1 MLLIVALL
9 LNFSA
14 HATSLE
20 ANLSSIVKAQGQAL
34 ESFSDEKSLSLGGF
48 KLSELVTDL
57 ALSKSG
63 VLGLSSLEAETAVEI
78 AWGRVEAQAES
89 AEGPELTRA
98 VPAPGESLVP
108 TSEAIYELVAASR
121 KVKLRDDLLGSI
133 QKSLSQSARLAADIA
148 VTELGGFYVDTLR
161 LELNFSAAGDVLGA
175 TGLEPALRLRLD
187 WKLKRRTLAMA
198 KSKAPSAVTKLVVQ
212 TLKALTEASARAQR
226 PAGFALAK
234 IGVGLGGSL
243 ETGSVGLWSTEAGFM
258 GVVFLKPLSEKME
271 RTVRVPPA
279 YDVAQIVT
287 SVSGIAEKSKAP
299 RRGLTPA
306 RLSQGFERALSLGTR
321 LSRPLLAARGAR
333 WQLVSFKPSFEL
345 EQSDLFGLAR
355 ASGAALV
362 EVEYERE

>member
-1 MLLIVALL
+1 MLILAALL

-20 ANLSSIVKAQGQAL
+20 ANLSSIVRAQGQAL
-34 ESFSDEKSLSLGGF
+34 ESFSDEKSLSLRGY

-78 AWGRVEAQAES
+78 AWGRVEAPAKSHE
-89 AEGPELTRA
+89 AAELTRP
-98 VPAPGESLVP
+98 VPAPGESLRA

-133 QKSLSQSARLAADIA
+133 QKSLAQSARLAADIA

-161 LELNFSAAGDVLGA
+161 LELNFSAEGEVLGVSD
-175 TGLEPALRLRLD
+175 LEPALRLRLD
-187 WKLKRRTLAMA
+187 WKLKRRTLADV
-198 KSKAPSAVTKLVVQ
+198 KSQTPNPVTKLVVQ
-212 TLKALTEASARAQR
+212 TLKAITEASARAHR
-226 PAGFALAK
+226 PAGFVLEK
-234 IGVGLGGSL
+234 IGVGLGGSF

-258 GVVFLKPLSEKME
+258 GVVFLKPIPSNKA
-271 RTVRVPPA
+271 RTVSLPSA
-279 YDVAQIVT
+279 YDMPVITT
-287 SVSGIAEKSKAP
+287 SAAATGDKSKAP

-306 RLSQGFERALSLGTR
+306 RLSQGLERALNLGTR

-333 WQLVSFKPSFEL
+333 WQVVSFKPSFEL
-345 EQSDLFGLAR
+345 EQSDLFGLTR